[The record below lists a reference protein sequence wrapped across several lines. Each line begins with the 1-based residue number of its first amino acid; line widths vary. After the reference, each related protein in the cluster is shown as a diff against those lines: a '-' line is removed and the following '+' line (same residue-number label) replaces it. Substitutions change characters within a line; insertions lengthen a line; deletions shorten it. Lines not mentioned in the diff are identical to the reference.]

1 MPPRR
6 IRRPPS
12 APDDDRSA
20 ADHLVVPEETIFSM
34 YEVDEQLTELVC
46 ANLPAGVYIAKRV
59 WLGYG
64 PQRRAII

>member
-46 ANLPAGVYIAKRV
+46 ANLPAGVYIAKSCARFSEPSR
-59 WLGYG
+59 L
-64 PQRRAII
+64 AL